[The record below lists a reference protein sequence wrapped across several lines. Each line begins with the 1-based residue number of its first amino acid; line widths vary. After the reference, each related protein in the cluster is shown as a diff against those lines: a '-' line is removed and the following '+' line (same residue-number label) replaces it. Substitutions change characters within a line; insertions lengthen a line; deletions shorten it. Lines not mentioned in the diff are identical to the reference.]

1 MDLAL
6 LDTDIL
12 SELIKLRNLAVQ
24 QKSLAYAQQHGQ
36 IAFSAMTRYEILRG
50 YRDQNAT
57 TQLARFIVFC
67 QNSLILPVS
76 DITFDLAADLWV
88 AARRGGHP
96 SNDADLIIAATAIEH
111 GRVLVTGNTSHFAW
125 IPHLR
130 IEDWRQP

>member
-12 SELIKLRNLAVQ
+12 SELIKLRNAAVQ
-24 QKSLAYAQQHGQ
+24 RKALAYVQSHGQ

-50 YRDQNAT
+50 YRDTNAT
-57 TQLARFIVFC
+57 TQLARFGVFC

-76 DITFDLAADLWV
+76 DATFDLTADLWV
-88 AARRGGHP
+88 AARRGGHS

-111 GRVLVTGNTSHFAW
+111 GRVLVTGNVAHFAW
-125 IPHLR
+125 IANLR

>member
-1 MDLAL
+1 MDSAI

-12 SELIKLRNLAVQ
+12 SELIKLRNAPVQ
-24 QKSLAYAQQHGQ
+24 QKSLAYTQQHGQ
-36 IAFSAMTRYEILRG
+36 IAFSAMTRYEVLRG

-57 TQLARFIVFC
+57 TQSARFRIFC

-76 DITFDLAADLWV
+76 DATFDNTADLWV
-88 AARRGGHP
+88 TARRGGHP

-111 GRVLVTGNTSHFAW
+111 GRVQVTGNTAHFTW
-125 IPHLR
+125 IANLR